1 MENCNLTF
9 SEKAIIEDNIAKR
22 LEDRIDYD
30 LQQKLEKIHY
40 ILKAGADVQFNY
52 SQRIVIIQQL
62 ELLLETKLEPDYEE
76 KIKKII
82 KKLEDF

>member
-9 SEKAIIEDNIAKR
+9 SEKAIIEQALRDR
-22 LEDRIDYD
+22 SEDRID
-30 LQQKLEKIHY
+30 LELENKLRSIIKKFESGNSELMTISERMVVIQQMELKLET
-40 ILKAGADVQFNY
+40 Q
-52 SQRIVIIQQL
+52 
-62 ELLLETKLEPDYEE
+62 LEPDYEE